1 MTSIMKVNMAHQSEI
16 MNNILARLAHS
27 TTVNSRDLMKV
38 SKRRRKNS
46 KTLAKDEEL
55 EEEGKTY
62 GGLM

>member
-46 KTLAKDEEL
+46 KTISPRMKNLRRRVRPMEA
-55 EEEGKTY
+55 
-62 GGLM
+62 